1 MKNEMRLQGIGMVE
15 GTEAG
20 KIQVGDILRWNHG
33 GLSKVISFELS
44 KTGKT
49 INCKVEVVNSRTG
62 EKEIYERSMR
72 VTRLVNIVASANT
85 NNDFNLQ
92 FDPIKEEAPE
102 AEAPEAEEVKDFKR
116 YSELLEKVYGMK
128 TTATEEEQEELER
141 LGYKL
146 KLNGVPDAI
155 SEMNLYRLQ
164 NLVEEAPEAEDKI
177 VEELKIVFSAYESKK
192 WAERRKKEVEHVVN
206 QIEEADDLKQS
217 IHEVTYRITNH
228 GSYVEVMLFVT
239 DVANDVTLVAQ
250 QEGEYD
256 SMAEAEALINYLKK
270 TGNKIEFVE
279 TVAYIG

>member
-1 MKNEMRLQGIGMVE
+1 MKNEMRLQGIGLVE

-49 INCKVEVVNSRTG
+49 INCQVEVVNSRTG

-102 AEAPEAEEVKDFKR
+102 AEEVVIK
-116 YSELLEKVYGMK
+116 
-128 TTATEEEQEELER
+128 
-141 LGYKL
+141 
-146 KLNGVPDAI
+146 
-155 SEMNLYRLQ
+155 
-164 NLVEEAPEAEDKI
+164 
-177 VEELKIVFSAYESKK
+177 
-192 WAERRKKEVEHVVN
+192 
-206 QIEEADDLKQS
+206 QIEESTDLKKS
-217 IHEVTYRITNH
+217 VHEVAYRVTNH

-250 QEGEYD
+250 QEGEFN
-256 SMAEAEALINYLKK
+256 SMAEAETLIQYLKK

-279 TVAYIG
+279 TIAYTG

>member
-49 INCKVEVVNSRTG
+49 INCQVEVVNSRTG

-92 FDPIKEEAPE
+92 FDPIE
-102 AEAPEAEEVKDFKR
+102 EAPEAEEVTDFKR
-116 YSELLEKVYGMK
+116 YTELLEKVYGMK
-128 TTATEEEQEELER
+128 TTATEEEKEELER
-141 LGYKL
+141 LAYKL
-146 KLNGVPDAI
+146 ELNGVPDVI
-155 SEMNLYRLQ
+155 SEMNFDRLQ
-164 NLVEEAPEAEDKI
+164 KQFEEAT
-177 VEELKIVFSAYESKK
+177 EE
-192 WAERRKKEVEHVVN
+192 
-206 QIEEADDLKQS
+206 DLKKS
-217 IHEVTYRITNH
+217 VHEVAYRVTNH
-228 GSYVEVMLFVT
+228 GSYVEIMLFVT

-250 QEGEYD
+250 QEGEFD
-256 SMAEAEALINYLKK
+256 SMAEAETLISYLKK

-279 TVAYIG
+279 TIAYTG

>member
-49 INCKVEVVNSRTG
+49 INCQVEVVNSRTG

-102 AEAPEAEEVKDFKR
+102 AEEVAEEVVIK
-116 YSELLEKVYGMK
+116 
-128 TTATEEEQEELER
+128 
-141 LGYKL
+141 
-146 KLNGVPDAI
+146 
-155 SEMNLYRLQ
+155 
-164 NLVEEAPEAEDKI
+164 
-177 VEELKIVFSAYESKK
+177 
-192 WAERRKKEVEHVVN
+192 
-206 QIEEADDLKQS
+206 QIEESTDLKKS
-217 IHEVTYRITNH
+217 VHEVAYRVTNH

-250 QEGEYD
+250 QEGEFD
-256 SMAEAEALINYLKK
+256 SMAEAETLISYLKK

-279 TVAYIG
+279 TTAYTG

>member
-49 INCKVEVVNSRTG
+49 INCQVEVVNSRTG

-92 FDPIKEEAPE
+92 FDPIEEEAPE
-102 AEAPEAEEVKDFKR
+102 AEENNEVADFKR

-128 TTATEEEQEELER
+128 TTTTEKEKQELER
-141 LGYKL
+141 LAYKL
-146 KLNGVPDAI
+146 ELNGVPDVI
-155 SEMNLYRLQ
+155 SEMNFDRLQ
-164 NLVEEAPEAEDKI
+164 KQFEEAT
-177 VEELKIVFSAYESKK
+177 EE
-192 WAERRKKEVEHVVN
+192 
-206 QIEEADDLKQS
+206 DLKKS
-217 IHEVTYRITNH
+217 VHEVAYRVTNH

-239 DVANDVTLVAQ
+239 DVANDVILVAQ
-250 QEGEYD
+250 QEGEFD
-256 SMAEAEALINYLKK
+256 SMAEAETLIQYLRK

-279 TVAYIG
+279 TIAYTG

>member
-49 INCKVEVVNSRTG
+49 INCQVEVVNSRTG

-92 FDPIKEEAPE
+92 FDPI
-102 AEAPEAEEVKDFKR
+102 
-116 YSELLEKVYGMK
+116 
-128 TTATEEEQEELER
+128 EEET
-141 LGYKL
+141 
-146 KLNGVPDAI
+146 
-155 SEMNLYRLQ
+155 
-164 NLVEEAPEAEDKI
+164 PEAEDVTEVLVKALGASLDEVYEDVRKKREEKAEAELENEI
-177 VEELKIVFSAYESKK
+177 RGIFAKEELN
-192 WAERRKKEVEHVVN
+192 RKKLRMKKQTEHVVK
-206 QIEEADDLKQS
+206 QIEESTDLKKS
-217 IHEVTYRITNH
+217 VHEVAYRVTNH
-228 GSYVEVMLFVT
+228 GSYVEIMLFVT

-250 QEGEYD
+250 QEGEFD
-256 SMAEAEALINYLKK
+256 SMAEAETLIQYLKK

-279 TVAYIG
+279 TTAYTG